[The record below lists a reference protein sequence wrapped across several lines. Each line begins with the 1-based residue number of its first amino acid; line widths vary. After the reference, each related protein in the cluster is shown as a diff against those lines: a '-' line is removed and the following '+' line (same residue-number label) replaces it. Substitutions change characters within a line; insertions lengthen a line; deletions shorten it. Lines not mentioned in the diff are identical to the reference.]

1 MNVRPLILVATLAL
15 TVMMVSCAT
24 QSAKLS
30 ARRLFP
36 EFAAL
41 TPQPN
46 LPDPLVMLDGRRVS
60 SVKQWN
66 RERRPELKELFEHY
80 MYGPIPPKAPAL
92 VAKVE
97 AVYPDFLGGAATL
110 KIVTIQ
116 TGLEA
121 NAPRIDLLLVVPN
134 GRSAPTPVFLAMDF
148 CGNQAL
154 TADTR
159 VPLAHSWM
167 ANGVKGCTN
176 NATTEAARGF
186 QAADWPL
193 AEIVRRGY
201 ALAAFYSGDVDSD
214 RGEASTGVYA
224 WLAGGDAT
232 KNPAADRGTIAAWA
246 WGFQRCVDYLVTD
259 KALDAHRIAAVG
271 HSRNGKT
278 ALLAAAF
285 DERIAMAFPHQA
297 GCGGSAPSRVKN
309 DSATR
314 TANTH
319 ETVKVINEHF
329 PHWFNAAFKQFN
341 DAPDKLPFDQNCLV
355 ALCAPRPVLL
365 SAAQGDQ
372 WANPAG
378 QFEVARAAD
387 PVYGLLGV
395 KGLGVTE
402 MPPQRQL
409 VGGRLGYYLREGN
422 HSMTADDWTVFMNFA
437 DAQWKGTTK

>member
-1 MNVRPLILVATLAL
+1 
-15 TVMMVSCAT
+15 
-24 QSAKLS
+24 
-30 ARRLFP
+30 
-36 EFAAL
+36 
-41 TPQPN
+41 
-46 LPDPLVMLDGRRVS
+46 
-60 SVKQWN
+60 
-66 RERRPELKELFEHY
+66 
-80 MYGPIPPKAPAL
+80 
-92 VAKVE
+92 
-97 AVYPDFLGGAATL
+97 
-110 KIVTIQ
+110 
-116 TGLEA
+116 
-121 NAPRIDLLLVVPN
+121 
-134 GRSAPTPVFLAMDF
+134 
-148 CGNQAL
+148 
-154 TADTR
+154 
-159 VPLAHSWM
+159 
-167 ANGVKGCTN
+167 
-176 NATTEAARGF
+176 
-186 QAADWPL
+186 
-193 AEIVRRGY
+193 
-201 ALAAFYSGDVDSD
+201 
-214 RGEASTGVYA
+214 
-224 WLAGGDAT
+224 
-232 KNPAADRGTIAAWA
+232 
-246 WGFQRCVDYLVTD
+246 
-259 KALDAHRIAAVG
+259 
-271 HSRNGKT
+271 
-278 ALLAAAF
+278 
-285 DERIAMAFPHQA
+285 
-297 GCGGSAPSRVKN
+297 VKN